1 MEVKEEKLMKKLI
14 TYLLCALPVFGQL
27 AHVQAA
33 EIEVKWSNSDKYD
46 DIDAA
51 GEHRKH
57 FKDRVFKSFEK
68 HFTKVAAALP
78 ENHKLIIDVTNMDL
92 AGDVNFGGIKRIRII
107 KDIFFPR
114 MEFSYQLLNAEN
126 DVVKSADVS
135 LKDMGFL
142 MNSRLK
148 YNSKSFSYEK
158 EMFDVWFKK
167 TFVNDLVK

>member
-1 MEVKEEKLMKKLI
+1 
-14 TYLLCALPVFGQL
+14 
-27 AHVQAA
+27 
-33 EIEVKWSNSDKYD
+33 
-46 DIDAA
+46 
-51 GEHRKH
+51 
-57 FKDRVFKSFEK
+57 
-68 HFTKVAAALP
+68 
-78 ENHKLIIDVTNMDL
+78 MDL

-148 YNSKSFSYEK
+148 YNSKSFGYEK